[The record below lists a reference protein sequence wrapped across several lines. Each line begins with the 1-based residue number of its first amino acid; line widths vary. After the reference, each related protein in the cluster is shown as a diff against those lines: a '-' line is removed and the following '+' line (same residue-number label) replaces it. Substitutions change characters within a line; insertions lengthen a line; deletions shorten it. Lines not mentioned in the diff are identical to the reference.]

1 MIFHYFSY
9 ITMTSNNSPNRK
21 KGIDA
26 LVLPQF
32 NNQEIENSILI
43 IRLLHTYLFLFFY
56 ILF

>member
-1 MIFHYFSY
+1 
-9 ITMTSNNSPNRK
+9 MTSNNSPNRK